1 MSSVEKKR
9 LRDRRAQQNLRSK
22 RSQQM
27 AVLEKEVAHCRE
39 HHDDQGIQRLLQVIT
54 GLRKQNE
61 ALRSRQEHL
70 KLLVNSW
77 DASPAEISANMHGS
91 SDQRSP
97 GFIAFPR
104 EIMNNS
110 NSSSNP
116 IQSTRNNTPRDSLS
130 PSSLLVSGDSSQQ
143 QAPYTQTLAREPRTA
158 DTNIAWKQL
167 PLHDDNFL
175 NPQTISCA
183 WFECPERIALC
194 PDSPSSPLD
203 LLYGTNTNYLADM
216 IYKAT
221 QRRPIR
227 DPERLAVGW
236 LCYHLA
242 RWFVSPSPATYAN
255 VPPFLRP
262 VPDQLQI
269 SHPMVLDNIP
279 WPQVRLNLIRHWD
292 MFCDMRDDLFGL
304 FSCCVKVRWPWGE
317 SILERNSDNEL
328 CIKEKFF
335 ETFMSETGWG
345 LTPEFMQRYPQLLAG
360 VDLGAITC
368 ELVDKEFYQGEE

>member
-1 MSSVEKKR
+1 
-9 LRDRRAQQNLRSK
+9 
-22 RSQQM
+22 M

-61 ALRSRQEHL
+61 TLRSRQEHL

-97 GFIAFPR
+97 GFIAIPR

-110 NSSSNP
+110 DSSSNP
-116 IQSTRNNTPRDSLS
+116 IQSTRNNTPRADPS
-130 PSSLLVSGDSSQQ
+130 PSSLLVSGDSSHQ
-143 QAPYTQTLAREPRTA
+143 QAPYPQTLAREPRTA
-158 DTNIAWKQL
+158 DTNLAWKQL

-183 WFECPERIALC
+183 WFEYPERIALC

-203 LLYGTNTNYLADM
+203 LLYGTNTNYLANM

-242 RWFVSPSPATYAN
+242 RWIVSPSPATYAN

-269 SHPMVLDNIP
+269 PHPMVLDNIP
-279 WPQVRLNLIRHWD
+279 WPQVRVNLIRHWD
-292 MFCDMRDDLFGL
+292 MFRDMRDDLFGL

-317 SILERNSDNEL
+317 SILERNSHNEL
-328 CIKEKFF
+328 CIKERFF

-345 LTPEFMQRYPQLLAG
+345 ITPEFMQRYPQLFAG

-368 ELVDKEFYQGEE
+368 ELMDKEF

>member
-22 RSQQM
+22 RSQHM

-54 GLRKQNE
+54 DLRKQNE
-61 ALRSRQEHL
+61 VLRSRQEHL
-70 KLLVNSW
+70 KCLVNSW
-77 DASPAEISANMHGS
+77 DASPAEVPANAHEP
-91 SDQRSP
+91 SDQRLP
-97 GFIAFPR
+97 GLIAIPGGP
-104 EIMNNS
+104 MNNTDP
-110 NSSSNP
+110 SSNR
-116 IQSTRNNTPRDSLS
+116 IQSSRTNTPRDDSS
-130 PSSLLVSGDSSQQ
+130 PSSLLISNSSYGQTSF
-143 QAPYTQTLAREPRTA
+143 TQTLPREPPEV
-158 DTNIAWKQL
+158 DTSLAWEQL
-167 PLHDDNFL
+167 PRHDDDFL
-175 NPQTISCA
+175 NPQTISCP

-194 PDSPSSPLD
+194 PESPSSPLD
-203 LLYGTNTNYLADM
+203 LLYGTKTNYLADM

-236 LCYHLA
+236 LCYHLT
-242 RWFVSPSPATYAN
+242 RWIVSPSPATYAN
-255 VPPFLRP
+255 IPPFLRP

-269 SHPMVLDNIP
+269 THPMVLDNIP
-279 WPQVRLNLIRHWD
+279 WPQIRMNLVRHWD
-292 MFCDMRDDLFGL
+292 LFRDMRDDLFGL

-317 SILERNSDNEL
+317 SILERNSNNEL

-335 ETFMSETGWG
+335 ETFMSEAGWG

-360 VDLGAITC
+360 VDLGAITY
-368 ELVDKEFYQGEE
+368 ELVDKEFYQGEK